1 MQRQLWCRIELY
13 EVDTLAVD
21 GWAVSFGTARRGLAH
36 PSTASVP
43 ITVLLY
49 NGPLHSAVLMC
60 ILKGYRLLDYWVI
73 KYIWVNSHTIGLT
86 GESSCTIQQITGNSD
101 FSYTYI
107 HNIKPICKA
116 QLSQAN
122 RMQLLY
128 ASDFFIIGCKP
139 CKSYLSINFTS
150 S

>member
-101 FSYTYI
+101 FSYTTAICLRFLINWVQTVQILFI
-107 HNIKPICKA
+107 HKFYVIVKSGISFGHTSRNIVV
-116 QLSQAN
+116 Q
-122 RMQLLY
+122 
-128 ASDFFIIGCKP
+128 
-139 CKSYLSINFTS
+139 
-150 S
+150 